1 VGAEDQ
7 AEESEEL
14 RLAEKV
20 SVITGAAQGLGA
32 AIAKR
37 FREEGAFVFVC
48 DSQEEEGRSFAAE
61 INTSSRGP
69 DRAEFLLLD
78 VRLEDSWKRVLGSVK
93 ERCGRLDILVNNA
106 GVNIRKD
113 IERMSAEELEMML
126 AVNIQGPFLGIK
138 HAIPLMRK
146 SGGGCILNMSSIC
159 GLIGHRYTNEA
170 YTMTKGAVTLLSR
183 SIAVR
188 YAGENIRCNSVHPS
202 TVDTPLVRAILQ
214 DPGRKA
220 ERLGEVPLGR
230 LATATDVANAFVF
243 LASDEAAFITGVAF
257 PVDGGLTAS

>member
-1 VGAEDQ
+1 M
-7 AEESEEL
+7 
-14 RLAEKV
+14 RLADKV
-20 SVITGAAQGLGA
+20 SLITGAAQGLGA

-48 DSQEEEGRSFAAE
+48 DSQTEEGRRTAAE
-61 INTSSRGP
+61 INSLIDGS

-78 VRLEDSWKRVLGSVK
+78 VGAEDSWKRVLGTVK
-93 ERCGRLDILVNNA
+93 DRFGRLDILVNNA
-106 GVNIRKD
+106 GVNIRND
-113 IERMSAEELEMML
+113 IERMSAEELDAML
-126 AVNIQGPFLGIK
+126 AVNVRGPFWGIK
-138 HAIPLMRK
+138 HAIPLMRS

-170 YTMTKGAVTLLSR
+170 YTMTKGAITLLSR
-183 SIAVR
+183 SIAAR

-202 TVDTPLVRAILQ
+202 TVDTPSVSALLQ
-214 DPGRKA
+214 DPRRKA

-230 LATATDVANAFVF
+230 LATAADVANAFVF

>member
-1 VGAEDQ
+1 M
-7 AEESEEL
+7 
-14 RLAEKV
+14 RLADKV
-20 SVITGAAQGLGA
+20 SLITGAAQGLGA

-48 DSQEEEGRSFAAE
+48 DSQEEEGRRTAAE
-61 INTSSRGP
+61 INSLIDGS

-78 VRLEDSWKRVLGSVK
+78 VGAEDSWKRVLGTVK
-93 ERCGRLDILVNNA
+93 DRFGRLDILVNNA

-113 IERMSAEELEMML
+113 IERMSAEELDAML
-126 AVNIQGPFLGIK
+126 AVNVRGPFWGIK
-138 HAIPLMRK
+138 HAIPLMRS

-183 SIAVR
+183 SIAAR

-202 TVDTPLVRAILQ
+202 TVDTPSVRALLQ
-214 DPGRKA
+214 DPRRKA

-230 LATATDVANAFVF
+230 LATVADVANAFVF

>member
-1 VGAEDQ
+1 V
-7 AEESEEL
+7 
-14 RLAEKV
+14 RLADKV

-48 DSQEEEGRSFAAE
+48 DSQEQEGRSVAAD
-61 INTSSRGP
+61 INASSHGP

-78 VRLEDSWKRVLGSVK
+78 VRLEDSWKRVLGTVK

-113 IERMSAEELEMML
+113 IERMSAEELDAML
-126 AVNIQGPFLGIK
+126 AVNVRGPFLGIK
-138 HAIPLMRK
+138 QAIPLMRIA
-146 SGGGCILNMSSIC
+146 GGGCILNMSSIC
-159 GLIGHRYTNEA
+159 GLIGHRYSNEA

-183 SIAVR
+183 SIAAR

-202 TVDTPLVRAILQ
+202 TVDTPSVRALLQ

-220 ERLGEVPLGR
+220 ERLREVPLGR

>member
-1 VGAEDQ
+1 V
-7 AEESEEL
+7 
-14 RLAEKV
+14 RLADKV
-20 SVITGAAQGLGA
+20 SLITGAAQGLGA

-48 DSQEEEGRSFAAE
+48 DSQEEEGRRTAAE
-61 INTSSRGP
+61 INSLIDGS

-78 VRLEDSWKRVLGSVK
+78 VGAEDSWKRVLGTVK
-93 ERCGRLDILVNNA
+93 DRFGRLDILVNNA

-113 IERMSAEELEMML
+113 IERMSAEELDAML
-126 AVNIQGPFLGIK
+126 AVNVRGPFWGIK
-138 HAIPLMRK
+138 HAIPLMRS

-170 YTMTKGAVTLLSR
+170 YTMTKGAITLLSR
-183 SIAVR
+183 SIAAR

-202 TVDTPLVRAILQ
+202 TVDTPSVRALLQ
-214 DPGRKA
+214 DPRRKA

-230 LATATDVANAFVF
+230 LATVADVANAFVF

>member
-1 VGAEDQ
+1 MQ
-7 AEESEEL
+7 
-14 RLAEKV
+14 LADKV

-48 DSQEEEGRSFAAE
+48 DSQEEKGRNAAAK
-61 INTSSRGP
+61 INALSDGP

-78 VRLEDSWKRVLGSVK
+78 VRLEDSWKRVLGTVK
-93 ERCGRLDILVNNA
+93 ERFGRLDILVNNA

-113 IERMSAEELEMML
+113 IERISEEELDAML
-126 AVNIQGPFLGIK
+126 AVNVRGPFLGIK
-138 HAIPLMRK
+138 HAIPLMRS

-170 YTMTKGAVTLLSR
+170 YTMTKGAITLLSR

-202 TVDTPLVRAILQ
+202 TVDTPSVCTLLR
-214 DPGRKA
+214 DPRREA
-220 ERLGEVPLGR
+220 ERLGEVPMGR
-230 LATATDVANAFVF
+230 LATVTDVASAFVF

>member
-1 VGAEDQ
+1 V
-7 AEESEEL
+7 
-14 RLAEKV
+14 RLADKV
-20 SVITGAAQGLGA
+20 SLITGAAQGLGA

-48 DSQEEEGRSFAAE
+48 DSQEEEGRRTAAE
-61 INTSSRGP
+61 INSLIDGS

-78 VRLEDSWKRVLGSVK
+78 VGAEDSWKRVLGTVK
-93 ERCGRLDILVNNA
+93 DRFGRLDILVNNA

-113 IERMSAEELEMML
+113 IERMSAEELDAML
-126 AVNIQGPFLGIK
+126 AVNVRGPFWGIK
-138 HAIPLMRK
+138 HAIPLMRS

-183 SIAVR
+183 SIAAR

-202 TVDTPLVRAILQ
+202 TVDTPSVRALLQ
-214 DPGRKA
+214 DPRRKA

-230 LATATDVANAFVF
+230 LATVADVANAFVF

>member
-1 VGAEDQ
+1 
-7 AEESEEL
+7 L

-32 AIAKR
+32 VIAKR

-61 INTSSRGP
+61 INASSHGP

-93 ERCGRLDILVNNA
+93 KRCGRLDILVNNA

-113 IERMSAEELEMML
+113 IERMSVQELETML
-126 AVNIQGPFLGIK
+126 AVNVRGPFLGIK

-202 TVDTPLVRAILQ
+202 TVDTPSVRAILQ
-214 DPGRKA
+214 DPRRKA

-230 LATATDVANAFVF
+230 LATAKDVANAFVF
-243 LASDEAAFITGVAF
+243 LASDEAAFITGIAF